1 MVIEV
6 VSRARYAA
14 VERKLRVLKFDHD
27 MRPGASRYRWVL
39 GGLTVD
45 IMPVDGD
52 FLGLKTAWFRGA
64 LASAT
69 LRVVRGGELRVV
81 SPIGFIATKYVVFL
95 DRGDGDYYASHDL
108 EDLLTVIDGREQID
122 AELAG
127 AEVGLRTYVRQAM
140 AELVGS
146 ADFME
151 ALPGHLSAD
160 RASQGRL
167 LGLRKKL
174 LGMAGA
180 G

>member
-1 MVIEV
+1 MIEV

-27 MRPGASRYRWVL
+27 MRSGAPRCRWVL

-45 IMPVDGD
+45 IMPVGGD
-52 FLGLKTAWFRGA
+52 FLGLNTAWFREA
-64 LASAT
+64 LASVT
-69 LRVVRGGELRVV
+69 RRVVPGGELRVV
-81 SPIGFIATKYVVFL
+81 SPVGFIATKYVAFL

-108 EDLLTVIDGREQID
+108 EDLLTVTDGREHIE

-127 AEVGLRTYVRQAM
+127 AEVGLRTYVRQVM

-151 ALPGHLSAD
+151 ALPGHLPAD

-167 LGLRKKL
+167 PGLRKKL
-174 LGMAGA
+174 LGMAG
-180 G
+180 GG